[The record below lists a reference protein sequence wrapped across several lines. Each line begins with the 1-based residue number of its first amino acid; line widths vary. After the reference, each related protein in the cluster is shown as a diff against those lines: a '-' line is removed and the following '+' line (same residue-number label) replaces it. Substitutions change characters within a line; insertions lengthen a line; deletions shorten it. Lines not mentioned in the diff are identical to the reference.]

1 MLKIDEK
8 RFDILNTVTEM
19 CCGSSVVVGGS
30 AEYRRIV

>member
-19 CCGSSVVVGGS
+19 CCGSSVVIGGG